1 MSTTL
6 DASPLLA
13 PLLEDCGGA
22 SQPAVCGGDG
32 VLGYA
37 ELRRAVADTADALR
51 RAGVRPGDR
60 VAVCL
65 PKSIGALTAI
75 LGTLAAGA
83 AYVPLNHRLPPA
95 QMRAILANLLPR
107 LLVADGATMA
117 MLAQEPVPGLRIAI
131 PGAAHFVPFGVLHE
145 FPGPAPEIA
154 SPPGLAAILYTSG
167 TTGEPKG
174 IMLSD
179 QSMISFADWAAD
191 TFHISPADRVTSHA
205 PFHFDLSVLDIF
217 STLRRH
223 ATLHLLDESVVR
235 FPGAV
240 RALLANA
247 GITVWYSVP
256 TALAQLQA
264 RRALNGLDTLRTV
277 LFAGEVFP
285 TPVLRAVMADLPRAR
300 FANLY
305 GPTETNVCTWYRVPD
320 PPTSDFDSVPIGSAC
335 AHCEVTLCDDDGRP
349 VAAGE
354 AGEICVA
361 GPGVM
366 LGYWRRPDLT
376 AASRVGGRVDSYR
389 TGDLG
394 YRRDD
399 GMLMLMGRRD
409 QQVKVRGHRIELLAL
424 EAVLNAHP
432 AVREAVAVAT
442 PDAAG
447 GRLIAF
453 LSPRGEAAEA
463 ADPRDFVAARLAPY
477 YMPDRFEWLPELPR
491 TANGKADRGALRHQA
506 NSLGVR

>member
-32 VLGYA
+32 VLSYA

-65 PKSIGALTAI
+65 PKSTGALTAI

-107 LLVADGATMA
+107 LLVADGATAA

-131 PGAAHFVPFGVLHE
+131 PGAAHAVPFGVLHE

-191 TFHISPADRVTSHA
+191 TFHISAADRVTSHA
-205 PFHFDLSVLDIF
+205 PFHFDLSVFDIF

-223 ATLHLLDESVVR
+223 ATLHLLDELVVR
-235 FPGAV
+235 FSGAV

-247 GITVWYSVP
+247 GITCMVLGAHRARAATGTPCVARP
-256 TALAQLQA
+256 GHVAHGIVRRRGLPHAGAA
-264 RRALNGLDTLRTV
+264 RRHGRPAARQVRQPLRPNRDQRLYLV
-277 LFAGEVFP
+277 
-285 TPVLRAVMADLPRAR
+285 PRA
-300 FANLY
+300 
-305 GPTETNVCTWYRVPD
+305 
-320 PPTSDFDSVPIGSAC
+320 GSS
-335 AHCEVTLCDDDGRP
+335 H
-349 VAAGE
+349 
-354 AGEICVA
+354 
-361 GPGVM
+361 
-366 LGYWRRPDLT
+366 LGFRLRPD
-376 AASRVGGRVDSYR
+376 R
-389 TGDLG
+389 
-394 YRRDD
+394 
-399 GMLMLMGRRD
+399 
-409 QQVKVRGHRIELLAL
+409 Q
-424 EAVLNAHP
+424 
-432 AVREAVAVAT
+432 
-442 PDAAG
+442 
-447 GRLIAF
+447 F
-453 LSPRGEAAEA
+453 LRP
-463 ADPRDFVAARLAPY
+463 L
-477 YMPDRFEWLPELPR
+477 
-491 TANGKADRGALRHQA
+491 
-506 NSLGVR
+506 

>member
-1 MSTTL
+1 MAGAVAAVSTTL

-32 VLGYA
+32 VLSYA

-65 PKSIGALTAI
+65 PKSTGALTAI

-107 LLVADGATMA
+107 LLVADSATAA

-131 PGAAHFVPFGVLHE
+131 PGAAHAVPFGVLHE

-191 TFHISPADRVTSHA
+191 TFHISAADRVTSHA

-223 ATLHLLDESVVR
+223 ATLHLLDESIVALPR
-235 FPGAV
+235 RGAGAARRMPESPCGTRCPPRSRSYRHAV
-240 RALLANA
+240 RCTAWTRCARYCSPA
-247 GITVWYSVP
+247 RSSPCRCCAPSWP
-256 TALAQLQA
+256 TC
-264 RRALNGLDTLRTV
+264 RAP
-277 LFAGEVFP
+277 E
-285 TPVLRAVMADLPRAR
+285 

-320 PPTSDFDSVPIGSAC
+320 PPTSDFDSVPIGSPC

-366 LGYWRRPDLT
+366 LGYWQQPRSDRPRRALLDVSIRIAPATSATGATT
-376 AASRVGGRVDSYR
+376 AC
-389 TGDLG
+389 
-394 YRRDD
+394 
-399 GMLMLMGRRD
+399 
-409 QQVKVRGHRIELLAL
+409 
-424 EAVLNAHP
+424 
-432 AVREAVAVAT
+432 
-442 PDAAG
+442 
-447 GRLIAF
+447 
-453 LSPRGEAAEA
+453 
-463 ADPRDFVAARLAPY
+463 
-477 YMPDRFEWLPELPR
+477 
-491 TANGKADRGALRHQA
+491 
-506 NSLGVR
+506 

>member
-32 VLGYA
+32 VLSYA

-65 PKSIGALTAI
+65 PKSTGALTAI

-107 LLVADGATMA
+107 LLVADGATAA

-131 PGAAHFVPFGVLHE
+131 PGAAHAVPFGVLHE

-191 TFHISPADRVTSHA
+191 TFHISAADRVTSHA
-205 PFHFDLSVLDIF
+205 PFHFDLSVFDIF

-223 ATLHLLDESVVR
+223 ATLHLLDELVV
-235 FPGAV
+235 
-240 RALLANA
+240 ALLRRGA
-247 GITVWYSVP
+247 GAAGECRNHRMVLGAHRARAATGTPCVARPGHVAHGIVRRRGLP
-256 TALAQLQA
+256 HAGAA
-264 RRALNGLDTLRTV
+264 RRHGRPAARQVRQPLR
-277 LFAGEVFP
+277 P
-285 TPVLRAVMADLPRAR
+285 NRDQR
-300 FANLY
+300 LY
-305 GPTETNVCTWYRVPD
+305 WYRVPD
-320 PPTSDFDSVPIGSAC
+320 PPTSDFDSVPIGSSC

-376 AASRVGGRVDSYR
+376 AASRVAGRVDSYR

-463 ADPRDFVAARLAPY
+463 ADPRDFIAARLAPY

>member
-32 VLGYA
+32 VLSYA

-65 PKSIGALTAI
+65 PKSTGALTAI

-107 LLVADGATMA
+107 LLVADGATAA

-131 PGAAHFVPFGVLHE
+131 PGAAHAVPFGVLHE

-191 TFHISPADRVTSHA
+191 TFHISAADRVTSHA
-205 PFHFDLSVLDIF
+205 PFHFDLSVFDIF

-223 ATLHLLDESVVR
+223 ATLHLLDELVVR
-235 FPGAV
+235 FSGAV

-264 RRALNGLDTLRTV
+264 RRALHGLDTLRTV

-320 PPTSDFDSVPIGSAC
+320 PPTSDFDSVPIGSSC

-376 AASRVGGRVDSYR
+376 AASRVAGRVDSYR

-463 ADPRDFVAARLAPY
+463 ADPRDFIAARLAPY